1 MNAIKRQ
8 QIVEATKAFLIKRTD
23 INQSDLGKTIGY
35 GPAAISQVLSG
46 TYAGDDSRILLL
58 LAKTVG
64 FEIGQ
69 KWVIRRTDNFNAVQ
83 NICNEAQE
91 EHRMM
96 AICGNTGLG
105 KSTAFEYYRRH
116 TGNSFY
122 VLSDVLMKPKDMLRA
137 IMKSMGIEM
146 EGSMSEMLNRII
158 DRGLEIENLL
168 LIIDDAGKLME
179 HPKCYFII
187 QLIYDRWEG
196 HAGIVLAGM
205 PVFREF
211 LKKMVL
217 KGKNG
222 FPELVRRISYW
233 EILKPMEAAFIA
245 AAAADFGITENSAI
259 KLIAERCTNYGDVKN
274 MLLNYAAGSAKRES
288 VNCVSSQ
295 REVLADL
302 HINFID

>member
-1 MNAIKRQ
+1 MNATNKQ
-8 QIVEATKAFLIKRTD
+8 QIVEATKAYLIKRTD
-23 INQSDLGKTIGY
+23 VNQSDLAKTIGY

-46 TYAGDDSRILLL
+46 TYAGDDSKILLL
-58 LAKTVG
+58 LAKEVG

-69 KWVIRRTDNFNAVQ
+69 KWLVRRTGNFNAIQ

-105 KSTAFEYYRRH
+105 KTTALEYYRRH
-116 TGNSFY
+116 TGNTFY

-137 IMKSMGIEM
+137 IMRSMGIEM
-146 EGSMSEMLNRII
+146 DGSLSEMLNRII
-158 DRGLEIENLL
+158 DKGLEIENLL
-168 LIIDDAGKLME
+168 LVIDDSGKLME

-196 HAGIVLAGM
+196 HSGIVLAGM

-211 LKKMVL
+211 MKKMVL

-222 FPELVRRISYW
+222 FPELARRISHW
-233 EILKPMEAAFIA
+233 EFLKPMESAFVS
-245 AAAADFGITENSAI
+245 AAAADYGITDTNAV

-274 MLLNYAAGSAKRES
+274 MLINYSAGSDKREAGAE
-288 VNCVSSQ
+288 SQ
-295 REVLADL
+295 REILAGL
-302 HINFID
+302 HINFIH